1 MTLLGTLEQFAF
13 IDLFKFI
20 RYQNGVLLLHGAYQ
34 GRTLEL
40 HLEAGTLRA
49 LYADGFQIQE
59 QLRVRE
65 VVYHLVTQPISVFEF
80 DNRKKAQPAE
90 TLWLEMNLGE
100 LLGKAAQSAQIPEDQ
115 LPASQE
121 KFMAEPLTRRIP
133 GTLTDCWQTL
143 QPLLRAGAS
152 AADLAQQLPYSEREL
167 RLMLRDLRA
176 VGLIVP
182 QRQLAVRQQFAA
194 RLQVTAAHQA
204 APVQVGAHASSG
216 LRATLKRLSESFH

>member
-1 MTLLGTLEQFAF
+1 MTLLGKLEQSAF

-20 RYQNGVLLLHGAYQ
+20 QHQRGTLVLHQAYQ

-40 HLEAGTLRA
+40 YLEAGQLRA

-65 VVYHLVTQPISVFEF
+65 VVYHLVTQPVSAFEF
-80 DNRKKAQPAE
+80 DNRKVQPGE
-90 TLWLEMNLGE
+90 RLWLDMNLGE
-100 LLGKAAQSAQIPEDQ
+100 LLGKVARSAQIPEDQ
-115 LPASQE
+115 LPEAQE
-121 KFMAEPLTRRIP
+121 KFMAEPLTRQVP
-133 GTLTDCWQTL
+133 QTLAGCWQQL
-143 QPLLRAGAS
+143 RPLLRAGAS
-152 AADLAQQLPYSEREL
+152 AADVAHHLPYSEREA

-194 RLQVTAAHQA
+194 HLRATAAE
-204 APVQVGAHASSG
+204 PSVPESVGAHASHS